1 MNIDSEFHYTPDR
14 FAPKLASWRKTM
26 TLTMKILNVLVRFQS
41 VLADARLREP
51 AARPQAAAAL
61 SSHIKKDIGIDE
73 GRTSSAEG

>member
-1 MNIDSEFHYTPDR
+1 MNIASEFHYTPDR
-14 FAPKLASWRKTM
+14 FAFKFASWRNTM

-41 VLADARLREP
+41 ALDDARLREP

-73 GRTSSAEG
+73 GQTLSAEK

>member
-1 MNIDSEFHYTPDR
+1 
-14 FAPKLASWRKTM
+14 M

-73 GRTSSAEG
+73 GRTSSAER